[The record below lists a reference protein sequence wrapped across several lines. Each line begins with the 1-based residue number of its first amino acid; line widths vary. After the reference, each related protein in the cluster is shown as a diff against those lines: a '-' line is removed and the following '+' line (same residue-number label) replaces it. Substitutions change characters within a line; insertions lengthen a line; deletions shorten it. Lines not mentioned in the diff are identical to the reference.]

1 MRLCNCISNKCA
13 WKVGGFRPFST
24 SISSSS
30 SSFLLTK
37 TRLTCERKLAVHRG
51 RASAPQ
57 PTSLPFDY
65 AKSAERSER
74 IKANRWRWVSCTV
87 NVPAPLDWSGERLED
102 SLPETHGD
110 QILSV
115 CLLLGCQKWVSVM
128 RQDVK
133 VYPGV
138 AVGDVRRAGFFFFF
152 LSKLGKIRKILARI
166 GIQNSGTLAERS
178 GLKHHHLY
186 SRTAA
191 A

>member
-13 WKVGGFRPFST
+13 CKVGGSRPFST

-30 SSFLLTK
+30 FLLTK
-37 TRLTCERKLAVHRG
+37 TPLTCERKLAVHRG

-87 NVPAPLDWSGERLED
+87 SVPAPQDWSGERLED
-102 SLPETHGD
+102 SLPETHRD
-110 QILSV
+110 QILSGQAIP
-115 CLLLGCQKWVSVM
+115 LGCQKWVSVM

-138 AVGDVRRAGFFFFF
+138 AVGVMRRAGVLFWVFFEQAW
-152 LSKLGKIRKILARI
+152 KNK
-166 GIQNSGTLAERS
+166 EDPC
-178 GLKHHHLY
+178 
-186 SRTAA
+186 
-191 A
+191 

>member
-13 WKVGGFRPFST
+13 CKVGGSRPFST

-37 TRLTCERKLAVHRG
+37 TPLTCERKLAVHRG
-51 RASAPQ
+51 RASASQ

-87 NVPAPLDWSGERLED
+87 SVPAPLDWSGERLED
-102 SLPETHGD
+102 SLPETHRD

-115 CLLLGCQKWVSVM
+115 CLPLGCQKWVLVM

-138 AVGDVRRAGFFFFF
+138 AVGDVRRAGFFGFFWVS
-152 LSKLGKIRKILARI
+152 LEK
-166 GIQNSGTLAERS
+166 
-178 GLKHHHLY
+178 
-186 SRTAA
+186 
-191 A
+191 

>member
-13 WKVGGFRPFST
+13 CKVGGSRPFST

-30 SSFLLTK
+30 SSSFLLTK
-37 TRLTCERKLAVHRG
+37 TPLTCERKLAVHRG

-87 NVPAPLDWSGERLED
+87 SVPAPQDWSGERLED
-102 SLPETHGD
+102 LLPETHRD

-115 CLLLGCQKWVSVM
+115 CLPLGCQKWVSVM
-128 RQDVK
+128 RHDVK

-138 AVGDVRRAGFFFFF
+138 AVGDVRRAGGFFFGFF
-152 LSKLGKIRKILARI
+152 WVSLEK
-166 GIQNSGTLAERS
+166 
-178 GLKHHHLY
+178 
-186 SRTAA
+186 
-191 A
+191 